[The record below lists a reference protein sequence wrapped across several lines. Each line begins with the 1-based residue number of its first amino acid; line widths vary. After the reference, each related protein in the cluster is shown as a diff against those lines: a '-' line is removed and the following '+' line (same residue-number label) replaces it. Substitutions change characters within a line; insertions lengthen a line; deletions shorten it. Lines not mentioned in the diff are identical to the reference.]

1 MMLTPVDDV
10 PEVVPY
16 NDPDESTRKTA
27 ETAFKREVTPVDWDQ
42 VPGDENTNRTTST
55 VTATNVAFD
64 F

>member
-1 MMLTPVDDV
+1 MDDV

-16 NDPDESTRKTA
+16 NDPDESNRKTA